1 MTSTHDP
8 NTPAAEQPSAEHPFV
23 LRANDVVRFLLEIF
37 AIVSLGIWGFVAWP
51 LPWNIVVGIGA
62 PALAILLWALFRSPK
77 AVLRV
82 DPFVKAIVELVV
94 MGSAAFAWWNLGQP
108 VVALVFAVVAT
119 VSGVINGRREF
130 A

>member
-1 MTSTHDP
+1 VTSTHDP
-8 NTPAAEQPSAEHPFV
+8 NTPAAERPFA
-23 LRANDVVRFLLEIF
+23 LRANDIIRFLLELF
-37 AIVSLGIWGFVAWP
+37 AIVSLGIWGFIAWP

-77 AVLRV
+77 AVLHV
-82 DPFVKAIVELVV
+82 DPFVKAIVEIVV

-108 VVALVFAVVAT
+108 IVALIFAVVAT

>member
-1 MTSTHDP
+1 M
-8 NTPAAEQPSAEHPFV
+8 
-23 LRANDVVRFLLEIF
+23 RANDILRFLLEIF
-37 AIVSLGIWGFVAWP
+37 AIVSLGIWGFIAWP

-77 AVLRV
+77 AVLHV

-94 MGSAAFAWWNLGQP
+94 MGSAAFAWWSLGQP
-108 VVALVFAVVAT
+108 IVALVFAVVAT

>member
-8 NTPAAEQPSAEHPFV
+8 NTPAAERPFA
-23 LRANDVVRFLLEIF
+23 LRANDIIRFLLELF
-37 AIVSLGIWGFVAWP
+37 AIVSLGIWGFIAWP

-77 AVLRV
+77 AVLHV
-82 DPFVKAIVELVV
+82 DPFVKAIVEIVV

-108 VVALVFAVVAT
+108 IVALIFAVVAT